1 MYKVVSPRY
10 KQIAV
15 DIANRIYHGSINEGE
30 KIHGR
35 STLAGEYN
43 VSPETIRRSI
53 KLLEDMDVLT
63 VSKGSGITVLSK
75 DKAYSFIERFQE
87 VESLGIMKNQ
97 LESLINKKREIDGQ
111 VNELVNRITDLSDRL
126 KNVNPLNTVEV
137 PIPKSWKKSGDTI
150 KDLKF
155 WQNTGGTIVGIR
167 REENLIISPGPYATI
182 EEGDTILVVGDYN
195 VINNVSNYINNI

>member
-1 MYKVVSPRY
+1 MQKIVSPIY
-10 KQIAV
+10 KQIALDV
-15 DIANRIYHGSINEGE
+15 ANRIYHGSINEGE

-53 KLLEDMDVLT
+53 KLLEDMEVLT

-87 VESLGIMKNQ
+87 VESLGTMKNK
-97 LESLINKKREIDGQ
+97 LEELIDKRKEIDGEVNELINK
-111 VNELVNRITDLSDRL
+111 ITDLSNRL

-137 PIPKSWKKSGDTI
+137 QIPSPWKKSGDTI
-150 KDLKF
+150 KELKF

-167 REENLIISPGPYATI
+167 RGQNLIISPGPYATI
-182 EEGDTILVVGDYN
+182 EEGDIILVVGDYG
-195 VINNVSNYINNI
+195 VINNYINDI